1 MSSLH
6 NIEANIVSMLDPLKM
21 ITICKILGLGS
32 YLVRYSKAKTEN
44 VQKSDHFINW
54 QLANA
59 CGKFKKQMWANCI
72 VRI

>member
-6 NIEANIVSMLDPLKM
+6 NIEANIVAMLDPLKM

-44 VQKSDHFINW
+44 VQKVTILSTGSW
-54 QLANA
+54 QMLVENLKNK
-59 CGKFKKQMWANCI
+59 CGRI
-72 VRI
+72 V

>member
-6 NIEANIVSMLDPLKM
+6 KIEANIVSMLDPLKM

-44 VQKSDHFINW
+44 VQKVTILSTGSW
-54 QLANA
+54 QMLVENL
-59 CGKFKKQMWANCI
+59 KKQMWAKCV